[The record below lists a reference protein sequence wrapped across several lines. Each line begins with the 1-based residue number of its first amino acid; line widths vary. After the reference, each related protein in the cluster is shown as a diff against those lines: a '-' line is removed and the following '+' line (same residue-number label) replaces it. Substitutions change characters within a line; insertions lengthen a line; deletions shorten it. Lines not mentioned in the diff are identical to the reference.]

1 MSKTKRIVT
10 KCKNKSK
17 YDSIMFLRS
26 LGMSY
31 ERIGNT
37 FNPKVSR
44 QSVNQTVKNYE
55 RRWGTKKADATN
67 ICS

>member
-1 MSKTKRIVT
+1 
-10 KCKNKSK
+10 
-17 YDSIMFLRS
+17 
-26 LGMSY
+26 MSY

-55 RRWGTKKADATN
+55 RRWGTKKADA
-67 ICS
+67 